1 MEDQTEQPPSKSE
14 LKRRALSLQDLGRE
28 LTALRPAQLAEL
40 PLPEKLAAAIA
51 DYQRFPSRGARRRQ
65 LQYIGRLM
73 RDIDVSP
80 IETALDTLRGQS
92 AEAQYEFHLLE
103 RWRDRLIASPE
114 EALTAFLDEYPKADR
129 QGLRHQLQR
138 VQKAGTEEQERS
150 AARAL
155 FRFLRE
161 TVQAD

>member
-1 MEDQTEQPPSKSE
+1 MEDPQEQPPSKSE
-14 LKRRALSLQDLGRE
+14 LKRRALGLQALGRE
-28 LTALRPAQLAEL
+28 LTELNPAQLAEL

-51 DYQRFPSRGARRRQ
+51 DYQRFPSRGAKRRQ

-73 RDIDVSP
+73 RDFDVAP
-80 IETALDTLRGQS
+80 VEAALDTLRGQS

-103 RWRDRLIASPE
+103 GWRDRLMESPE
-114 EALTAFLDEYPKADR
+114 EALTAFLDEYPNTDR
-129 QGLRHQLQR
+129 QALRHQLQR
-138 VQKAGTEEQERS
+138 LQKAGSEDQQRN

-161 TVQAD
+161 AVQAN